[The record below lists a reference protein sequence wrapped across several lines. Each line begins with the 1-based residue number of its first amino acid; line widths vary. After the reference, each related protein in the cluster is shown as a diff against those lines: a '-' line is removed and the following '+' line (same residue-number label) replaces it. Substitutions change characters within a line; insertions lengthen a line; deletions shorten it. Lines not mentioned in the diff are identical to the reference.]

1 MRVRFFESEQW
12 FPIKQ
17 EELFAF
23 LSDAA
28 NLEAITPAFLNF
40 EIATPRPIAMGEG
53 TLIDYKLRVRGIPV
67 RWRSKITAWQP
78 PSRFVDEQVR
88 GPYRLWIHEHILEPR
103 DCGTVMR
110 DHVHYALWF
119 DFVTARLVRR
129 DIEAIF
135 KYRRNMLR
143 ARLHGNEA
151 ETRDQRAQ
159 DSD

>member
-1 MRVRFFESEQW
+1 MNVRSFEAEQW
-12 FPIKQ
+12 FALNQ
-17 EELFAF
+17 EELFVF
-23 LSDAA
+23 LADAA

-40 EIATPRPIAMGEG
+40 QIVTPLPIVISEG

-88 GPYRLWIHEHILEPR
+88 GPYRLWIHEHILEPL
-103 DCGTVMR
+103 DGGTVMR
-110 DHVHYALWF
+110 DRVRYALWF
-119 DFVTARLVRR
+119 DFVTAPFVRG

-143 ARLHGNEA
+143 ARLHGKC
-151 ETRDQRAQ
+151 R
-159 DSD
+159 